1 MRDNQVGL
9 DDQADSAGP
18 APENDKVQVEQV
30 NPDLVARDDERSPYG
45 VSYEAVNVML
55 LNEFLKEHRKVEEQ
69 GHKEQQ
75 LEATIAQQQKHFD
88 STTEQQQKE
97 MKALAASLNE
107 QVSQIEKVSDQLEPS
122 KGAQRVIVV
131 KNQ

>member
-1 MRDNQVGL
+1 VRDNQVGL

-45 VSYEAVNVML
+45 VSYEAVNAML

-69 GHKEQQ
+69 QASITELRNELQANAARQQ
-75 LEATIAQQQKHFD
+75 E
-88 STTEQQQKE
+88 
-97 MKALAASLNE
+97 
-107 QVSQIEKVSDQLEPS
+107 QIEALTAGLHKVSAQLGTSRP
-122 KGAQRVIVV
+122 APQMVFN
-131 KNQ
+131 NQ

>member
-1 MRDNQVGL
+1 LHDNSVESLVRDNQVGL

-75 LEATIAQQQKHFD
+75 LEATIAQQQKNF
-88 STTEQQQKE
+88 QFA
-97 MKALAASLNE
+97 M
-107 QVSQIEKVSDQLEPS
+107 V
-122 KGAQRVIVV
+122 
-131 KNQ
+131 